1 MSSPDP
7 LGVDFY
13 ARKATAVARDLL
25 GALVVRQLPEGSI
38 RARIVETEAYS
49 GVDDLA
55 SHGRAKPTPRNLPM
69 YGPPGCAYVYLCYG
83 VHWLFNIA
91 CEPEGTPA
99 AVLIRGVEPLDGH
112 ELIAARRGKVN
123 PREWTN
129 GPARLT
135 QALGIDGT
143 HNTCQLT
150 TPAAGL
156 WLERGAHIPEAQV
169 KRGPRVGLGKRVP
182 EPWYSIDWRYFI
194 ADNPHVSK
202 G

>member
-1 MSSPDP
+1 MSNQQP
-7 LGVDFY
+7 LGAEFY
-13 ARKATAVARDLL
+13 AQKATSVARDLL
-25 GALVVRQLPEGSI
+25 GAILVRQLLEGII

-55 SHGRAKPTPRNLPM
+55 SHGRERRTPRNLPM
-69 YGPPGCAYVYLCYG
+69 YGPPGHAYVYLCYG

-123 PREWTN
+123 PRQWTN
-129 GPARLT
+129 GPARVT
-135 QALGIDGT
+135 QALSIDGSL
-143 HNTCQLT
+143 NTSQLT
-150 TPAAGL
+150 STAASV
-156 WLERGAHIPEAQV
+156 WLERGAPIPEAQV
-169 KRGPRVGLGKRVP
+169 RRGPRVGLGKRVP
-182 EPWYSIDWRYFI
+182 EPWYSIDWRFCI